1 METTTFKIQKT
12 LNSKLW
18 DENSELDSEARGALL
33 KIAGKFISKID
44 IPKSSVKD
52 IVLTG
57 SLANFNWSSYSDVDV
72 HIIVVF
78 ANIEGEK
85 KFIKNLLDDEKK
97 LWNLEHHIEIKG
109 FPVEMYVQDSSET
122 LVASGVFSLLQNKWV
137 KTPTRKNVVIDM
149 KMIRKKSAIFKN
161 QIDLLEKNPDSE
173 RAKQIK
179 AKLGQFRQCGLDEE
193 GEFSTENLVFKL
205 LRRDGYLEKLTSIR
219 LEAFDDEM
227 SLE

>member
-12 LNSKLW
+12 LNSELW
-18 DENSELDSEARGALL
+18 NEDSSLDPETRRALL
-33 KIAGKFISKID
+33 KIAGNFVTKID

-52 IVLTG
+52 VILTG

-72 HIIVVF
+72 HIIVDF
-78 ANIEGEK
+78 EHIEGEM

-122 LVASGVFSLLQNKWV
+122 LVASGVFSLLQNKWL

-149 KMIRKKSAIFKN
+149 RMVRKKSTIFKN
-161 QIDLLEKNPDSE
+161 QIDLLEKTPSSE
-173 RAKQIK
+173 RAKEIK
-179 AKLGQFRQCGLDEE
+179 AKLGQFRQCGLDKE

-205 LRRDGYLEKLTSIR
+205 LRRDGYLEKLANIK

-227 SLE
+227 SLD